1 MPFFVMFE
9 VNAALIGGTVCWRGD
24 MLWEKQQGHFDQ
36 QHVSDRT
43 CQTIASDD
51 LGKRIFALAIEPDAP
66 RDFSVTA
73 NSSQRVLLWL
83 KRALKLLGVVVLL
96 ILVIHIDSPV
106 RLLLPLGAMS
116 STLLTFF
123 IYWPD
128 LLTGF
133 RTHDGANDGLVHE
146 SFGFSISQAVARGD
160 VQSALQGGEDVFFFM
175 PGLRYLR
182 ALEDFLFGSTSYG
195 LVLLCML
202 IPIFLFYLLRQFL
215 QLRWSVGLILL
226 FLFTPVFERLGFAQ
240 FLYVR
245 EMWKGFPEPIGYGA
259 FLAALAL
266 TAQLRPDQNRAGIPI
281 DTAYSLDRPGTCLE
295 RRPAAKLGN
304 CLRAACD
311 TACRLASHTWK
322 LARSYFSR
330 NWALADSSG
339 NTS

>member
-1 MPFFVMFE
+1 
-9 VNAALIGGTVCWRGD
+9 
-24 MLWEKQQGHFDQ
+24 
-36 QHVSDRT
+36 
-43 CQTIASDD
+43 
-51 LGKRIFALAIEPDAP
+51 
-66 RDFSVTA
+66 
-73 NSSQRVLLWL
+73 
-83 KRALKLLGVVVLL
+83 
-96 ILVIHIDSPV
+96 
-106 RLLLPLGAMS
+106 
-116 STLLTFF
+116 
-123 IYWPD
+123 
-128 LLTGF
+128 
-133 RTHDGANDGLVHE
+133 
-146 SFGFSISQAVARGD
+146 
-160 VQSALQGGEDVFFFM
+160 
-175 PGLRYLR
+175 
-182 ALEDFLFGSTSYG
+182 
-195 LVLLCML
+195 ML

-215 QLRWSVGLILL
+215 QLRWSVRLILL